1 MRKWMML
8 IIIAGV
14 ITAGGVAL
22 ASDGSGTPT
31 SDSAESTEASA
42 NDMITLQEAKEI
54 ALQEADGLVKEVQLD
69 TDDGMYYYEVEIH
82 NGTYEY
88 EIEVDALTGKIIDI
102 EKDAA
107 HKNIGKYGNIL
118 SMDEAIRIAQEEAP
132 QAFFVEVELDEDDG
146 RLMYDI
152 DMRDDEFKYEFDIDA
167 TTGEIVDIEKEAN
180 KRSGKKGKK
189 DGDDV
194 EVLELSSEGAD
205 ERIEAPKIE
214 KSSILTM
221 EEAVAIAREHGSGDI
236 TEVDRDDGVYEIE
249 MEDGNTEYEIEI
261 DVYSGE
267 VVSFEKDID

>member
-1 MRKWMML
+1 MML

-88 EIEVDALTGKIIDI
+88 EIEVDALTGEIIDI
-102 EKDAA
+102 EKDAD

-118 SMDEAIRIAQEEAP
+118 SMDEAIRIAQEEAL

-189 DGDDV
+189 DGDDI

-205 ERIEAPKIE
+205 ERTEAPKTE